1 MCVRSGCPCALEVTK
16 LHSTLTCVHLLP
28 LPLMALLIGKC
39 PQLPMTPRP
48 RAPAHCPS
56 FSPTILASF
65 PQDVRIDTIVEVA
78 YQSSLNQ
85 LGADNLKE
93 VCAAATARS
102 EMLMENGFDA
112 LGLSVNTVRLSVCM
126 CECAWE
132 CVGERMQL
140 RALAHGVWVR

>member
-1 MCVRSGCPCALEVTK
+1 MPC
-16 LHSTLTCVHLLP
+16 SLP
-28 LPLMALLIGKC
+28 
-39 PQLPMTPRP
+39 
-48 RAPAHCPS
+48 S
-56 FSPTILASF
+56 SPPTVLASF
-65 PQDVRIDTIVEVA
+65 PQDIRIDTFVEVA

-102 EMLMENGFDA
+102 EMLMKNGFDA
-112 LGLSVNTVRLSVCM
+112 LGLSMNTVRLSVCM
-126 CECAWE
+126 CGCAWE